1 MIKANED
8 QDLLVFA
15 AEDDSTGV
23 APLAQDDEGDKWR
36 VLIVDDDADVHVVT
50 IAVLNDIRFKNRG
63 LQITSC
69 YSGSAACAFLDAN
82 SDISV
87 ILLDVVMETDDAGLK
102 VIRHVRETFGNQKV
116 RIILRTGQPGQAPE
130 TDVIVGYDIN
140 DYKAKTD
147 LTAQKLFTTIITALR
162 SYSDIVALEANRNG
176 LRFISDTTAALLSM
190 TDPRAFAAHA
200 LEALLR
206 FVDGDHGAFITND
219 AAGSNGRTGM
229 HLLATHGWRLDAEAE
244 ILKRAESIAAK
255 KASQYESGNT
265 FLYFVTPQDCEL
277 IIHLSHA
284 RPVDPLTVELLDHF
298 SARIGVAFDNIAM
311 QNRLNETSTWLEK
324 QVKARTTELSEKTM
338 RLERAQ
344 RQMAEE
350 LKLAHVLQQ
359 AILPTKLPSGDAVEA
374 TATMIPAEE
383 VGGDFYH
390 LTQLDE
396 NRIAVIIADVSGKGV
411 VAAFFMLRAYD
422 LMQNIIQQN
431 ISPAEGLRLA
441 NKRLCEDN
449 PLTLFV
455 TLFFG
460 ILDIKNST
468 FTYSS
473 GGHHMPLLLKT
484 DGNARPLRRTKGTL
498 LGCFEDAEFTEQH
511 LILDPGD
518 RLFLFTDGLTEAM
531 NSKGEW
537 FGEKRLN
544 ASMVRH
550 GSLPVEASMNAIIN
564 DVNLFAGG
572 TPQSDDMACVLI
584 GLRQSVVMGAQS

>member
-1 MIKANED
+1 MIKTNED

-15 AEDDSTGV
+15 ADDDSAGV
-23 APLAQDDEGDKWR
+23 APLALGDEGNKWR
-36 VLIVDDDADVHVVT
+36 VLIVDDDTDVHIVT

-69 YSGSAACAFLDAN
+69 YSGTAACEFLDAN
-82 SDISV
+82 PDISV

-102 VIRHVRETFGNQKV
+102 VIRHVRETLGNQKV

-130 TDVIVGYDIN
+130 TDVIIGYDIN
-140 DYKAKTD
+140 DYKSKTE

-190 TDPRAFAAHA
+190 TDPRKFAAHA

-206 FVDGDHGAFITND
+206 FVAGDNGAFITND
-219 AAGSNGRTGM
+219 PYGLNGQMGM
-229 HLLATHGWRLDAEAE
+229 HLLAIHGWRHDAEAE
-244 ILKRAESIAAK
+244 ILKQAESIAAK
-255 KASQYESGNT
+255 RANQYDSEDT
-265 FLYFVTPQDCEL
+265 FLYFVTPQECEL

-284 RPVDPLTVELLDHF
+284 HPVAPLTVELLDHF

-311 QNRLNETSTWLEK
+311 QNRLNETNNWLEK
-324 QVKARTTELSEKTM
+324 QVKARTDELSEKTL

-350 LKLAHVLQQ
+350 LKLAHILQQ
-359 AILPTKLPSGDAVEA
+359 AILPTKLPCGDAVEA
-374 TATMIPAEE
+374 TATMIPADE

-390 LTQLDE
+390 LTQLDQ

-422 LMQNIIQQN
+422 LMQNVIQQN
-431 ISPAEGLRLA
+431 VSPAECLRLA
-441 NKRLCEDN
+441 NNRLCEDN

-455 TLFFG
+455 TLFYG
-460 ILDIKNST
+460 ILDVKSSA

-473 GGHHMPLLLKT
+473 GGHHMPLLLKA
-484 DGNARPLRRTKGTL
+484 DGNVRPLPRTAGML
-498 LGCFEDAEFTEQH
+498 LGCFQDAEFTEQH

-531 NSKGEW
+531 NSQGEW
-537 FGEKRLN
+537 FGENQLN
-544 ASMVRH
+544 ASLVRH
-550 GSLPVEASMNAIIN
+550 GSLPVEDSMNAIIK
-564 DVNLFAGG
+564 DVNLFAAG
-572 TPQSDDMACVLI
+572 TPQSDDIACVLI
-584 GLRQSVVMGAQS
+584 GLRNSSGIGAQS